1 LLEFGKKPLKR
12 KSENGGETK
21 KMNAKYKKS
30 MKIVSL
36 LVTALIIGTV
46 SAATYSYLYVDGS
59 IIIGTQKIVWL
70 AGSDAPSGTTT
81 DGDTAVLNLP
91 VEADILQ
98 VFTECLYLKNQ
109 DTADHNL
116 TVTVTT
122 ALNSGDFT
130 IANAKIYE
138 NETVVDTWTLVD
150 TLSLT
155 TLDDEYST
163 YTGNTPLVA
172 DGYYMFTFE
181 IQADAAATGTKSFDL
196 TVVYE

>member
-1 LLEFGKKPLKR
+1 
-12 KSENGGETK
+12 
-21 KMNAKYKKS
+21 MNTKYKKGL
-30 MKIVSL
+30 KIASL
-36 LVTALIIGTV
+36 LITAIVIGTV
-46 SAATYSYLYVDGS
+46 SAATYSYLYVDGG

-70 AGSDAPSGTTT
+70 AGTDAPAGTTT
-81 DGDTAVLNLP
+81 TGDTAVVNFP
-91 VEADILQ
+91 VEPDILQ

-109 DTADHNL
+109 HTADHNL

-122 ALNSGDFT
+122 ALDSGDFDV
-130 IANAKIYE
+130 ANAKIYE
-138 NETVVDTWTLVD
+138 NTTGTWLLVD

-155 TLDDEYST
+155 TLNDDYET

-172 DGYYMFTFE
+172 DGFYRFTFE